1 MNINVLILGGGPM
14 VRAAAYFGISPDEVI
29 DGIKL

>member
-1 MNINVLILGGGPM
+1 MSSFSAADPM